1 MTTADY
7 KAAAK
12 ELRQLNY
19 ELHEHRLYC
28 ENVKQM
34 VKPEDGYLVRERMK
48 AFAMRQAI
56 WQAFADAFFNVLVRP
71 LTRNR

>member
-1 MTTADY
+1 
-7 KAAAK
+7 
-12 ELRQLNY
+12 
-19 ELHEHRLYC
+19 
-28 ENVKQM
+28 
-34 VKPEDGYLVRERMK
+34 VRERMK